1 MGPRIDAI
9 ARHPRVGDALAALA
23 AGDVDRLKAMV
34 TAGTLL
40 SKERS
45 GAADINK
52 HYTSGPNYLLPP
64 GGSA

>member
-1 MGPRIDAI
+1 M
-9 ARHPRVGDALAALA
+9 
-23 AGDVDRLKAMV
+23 

-52 HYTSGPNYLLPP
+52 YYTSGPNYLLRD
-64 GGSA
+64 GIRR

>member
-1 MGPRIDAI
+1 M
-9 ARHPRVGDALAALA
+9 
-23 AGDVDRLKAMV
+23 KAMV

-52 HYTSGPNYLLPP
+52 HYTTGPNYLR
-64 GGSA
+64 SAPR